1 MSGQLRHVAFT
12 PEMVSR
18 PGVQAFDCGVEE
30 WETEIATWL
39 KAPAS
44 EAGASDDVTIA
55 GNLVWLYVSSEGEL
69 VGVGSVG
76 NSTASWPKNS
86 NPRLDAT
93 CTTWLAVDVKQRGKG
108 YGQQIL
114 DHLLGEALQKA
125 EVSPLVVLYVH
136 TSNQQARDWYGN
148 RTNNF
153 VPVGSVVVRNGR
165 PYQRMVLSLTQS
177 PPETPVSN

>member
-1 MSGQLRHVAFT
+1 MSGQFTHVAFT
-12 PEMVSR
+12 QDMVSR
-18 PGVQAFDCGVEE
+18 PSVQAFDCGVEE
-30 WETEIATWL
+30 WETEIAVWQ
-39 KAPAS
+39 KAPPGA
-44 EAGASDDVTIA
+44 AGASDDVSTA
-55 GNLVWLYVSSEGEL
+55 GNLVWLYVNDVGEL
-69 VGVGSVG
+69 IGVGSVG
-76 NSTASWPKNS
+76 ESAASWPKNS

-93 CTTWLAVDVKQRGKG
+93 CITWLAVDVEQRGKG

-125 EVSPLVVLYVH
+125 AVSPLVVLYVH

-177 PPETPVSN
+177 PPKTPVSN